1 MNEKFRIKLT
11 TEQQKQVFEATGK
24 TFTELTFDHAQ
35 SGKLTER
42 ELGAVAG
49 GTQADKD
56 YGLDLEGGHTTYKP
70 F

>member
-1 MNEKFRIKLT
+1 
-11 TEQQKQVFEATGK
+11 VFEATGK
-24 TFTELTFDHAQ
+24 TLTELTFDHAQ